1 MFHCGMLS
9 YSVRKKEQVQQI
21 MWPVKLLPGD
31 YILPLLWSTLHTE
44 RDMNFNIQDPFLAAR
59 TPLYSRY
66 FRGWILQSIAN
77 RSLNRYYR
85 VAKLIYTESSMDRN
99 SPEVSV
105 VVPLLNEQDNISPLY
120 EQTTQTLTDKHNYEI
135 IFVDDGSSDDSF
147 TILSE
152 LQKADNKV
160 RVIRFR
166 KNFGQTAA
174 LAAGFAHARGS
185 IIVAIDADLQ
195 NDPADIPK
203 MIDKLHEGFDVVS
216 GWRKKRHD
224 NAITRLIPS
233 KIANW
238 LIATITGV
246 KLHDFGCTLKAYRRE
261 VLAETKLYGEM
272 HRFIPALASWNGAR
286 ITEMIVNH
294 RPRTAGAAKYGLSRT
309 LKVVLDLITVKFLG
323 SFSTKPIYI
332 FGGLGVLSGIASVIS
347 GLAVLYQKF
356 ISATHLAMNRNPLL
370 VLTAMLITTTIQ
382 FILMGLLAELLVR
395 TYHESQNRPTYVIK
409 EILESTGGP
418 DDQNGDQK

>member
-1 MFHCGMLS
+1 MDS
-9 YSVRKKEQVQQI
+9 NNPTV
-21 MWPVKLLPGD
+21 
-31 YILPLLWSTLHTE
+31 
-44 RDMNFNIQDPFLAAR
+44 
-59 TPLYSRY
+59 
-66 FRGWILQSIAN
+66 SI
-77 RSLNRYYR
+77 
-85 VAKLIYTESSMDRN
+85 
-99 SPEVSV
+99 
-105 VVPLLNEQDNISPLY
+105 VVPLLNEQDNIGPLY
-120 EQTTQTLTDKHNYEI
+120 EQITQTLTDKYNYET
-135 IFVDDGSSDDSF
+135 IFVDDGSSDNSF

-152 LQKADNKV
+152 LQKSDNKV

-174 LAAGFAHARGS
+174 LAAGFAHAQGS

-195 NDPADIPK
+195 NDPADIPS
-203 MIDKLHEGFDVVS
+203 MIEKLDEGFDVVS

-238 LIATITGV
+238 LIAKITRV
-246 KLHDFGCTLKAYRRE
+246 KLHDFGCTLKIYLKE
-261 VLAETKLYGEM
+261 VLDETKLYGEM
-272 HRFIPALASWNGAR
+272 HRFIPALASWNGAS
-286 ITEMIVNH
+286 ICEMVVNH

-332 FGGLGVLSGIASVIS
+332 FGGLGVLSGIASILAGLVVI
-347 GLAVLYQKF
+347 YQKF
-356 ISATHLAMNRNPLL
+356 ISPTHLAMNRNPLL
-370 VLTAMLITTTIQ
+370 VLTAMLVTTTIQ

-409 EILESTGGP
+409 QILESPRDRSDDTGE
-418 DDQNGDQK
+418 KK